1 MLNLPNQPT
10 ESNHHSTQTASINNL
25 QPTAAGK
32 RNSSAKRVPAEPLL
46 PLPLDAPMLL
56 RPGQPIR
63 TPNLTT
69 PSASHR
75 PMGHKQDKSTH
86 RLHKSTRT
94 ATLSSASLS
103 PTRSDASVEVF
114 NLPPM
119 AQTVADASSSTTAA
133 ESLSPEVSTSG
144 NLLGQDTSV
153 YQQLRSTPSL
163 PSIHLSSIQ
172 SFHSNLLQSYHYR
185 LITSNLFIGSPPPGG
200 CSDKK
205 DLNLPILPLAE
216 QCQTICGSDTHY
228 LQSLQEFHGVDHSLN
243 YYIIL

>member
-153 YQQLRSTPSL
+153 YQQLRSTPSVTFY
-163 PSIHLSSIQ
+163 P
-172 SFHSNLLQSYHYR
+172 
-185 LITSNLFIGSPPPGG
+185 FIFY
-200 CSDKK
+200 
-205 DLNLPILPLAE
+205 PILPF
-216 QCQTICGSDTHY
+216 QPPTILPLPPHHI
-228 LQSLQEFHGVDHSLN
+228 QSLHRQPAPGRMFRQEGPKSTYFASC
-243 YYIIL
+243 